1 MRPLVREAAVVGSA
15 AYCPILMVYRVQG
28 SGFQGPLGTWNLGTC
43 PQFTT
48 PLSADYPPPTLSG
61 GAEPGTSGTSATAPG
76 EPRNPEPRNLGWWVP
91 EPGGDRKRTRE
102 NQKYLTAGTL
112 RPWRSVSL
120 LSSAPRA
127 PPPPPQAHPHGSR
140 SAARKALGSNLPIGP
155 TRIPAC
161 PNSDVSPLSTL
172 QPQRS
177 SHKKVLAKQKCAQV
191 VRLRALRSA

>member
-1 MRPLVREAAVVGSA
+1 MSACTVIYRVRGSA
-15 AYCPILMVYRVQG
+15 PP
-28 SGFQGPLGTWNLGTC
+28 SEPGTSEPVRSL
-43 PQFTT
+43 
-48 PLSADYPPPTLSG
+48 PPPCPLTTHPRRSREGRNL
-61 GAEPGTSGTSATAPG
+61 EPGTSGTSATAPG